1 MSSPLVKCKN
11 IKSRHYNNI
20 QCSNRATHGDYCSKH
35 WKKPRPYESITV
47 NLTHVE
53 TIKRAWRSYCSKRYF
68 KTQGPARGCLEISC
82 NSTEVYSLED
92 LTHIPKIYIYSFAD
106 SNRSVWT
113 FDIRTLSFLLSTS
126 KVLLNP
132 YTRDVLPQTVIDS
145 IRARL
150 QWLKVH
156 KYNVIYNETAEFSSA
171 QLWNQKVLDVFTKIE
186 RLGYIVNADW
196 FHQMD
201 KDDHIAFYKNMFQL
215 WNIRLHLTHAEKKMI
230 IPGYQSKNKLFVLSL
245 SDLVL
250 KDLNVLRKNNL
261 QLIDRFISSV
271 QEKTK
276 QSLGVIYVL
285 MGLSYVCSDI
295 GEAYPWILESV
306 S

>member
-35 WKKPRPYESITV
+35 WKKPRPYEPIIV
-47 NLTHVE
+47 NLKPVE
-53 TIKRAWRSYCSKRYF
+53 TIKRAWKSYCSKRYF

-92 LTHIPKIYIYSFAD
+92 LTHIPKIYVYSFAD

-132 YTRDVLPQTVIDS
+132 YTRDVVSES
-145 IRARL
+145 IIVKLRARL
-150 QWLKVH
+150 DWLKVH
-156 KYNVIYNETAEFSSA
+156 KYQVIYTDTPAFSSA

-186 RLGYIVNADW
+186 RLGYIVNSDW

-201 KDDHIAFYKNMFQL
+201 KDDHIEFYKHMFQL
-215 WNIRLHLTHAEKKMI
+215 WNTRLHLTAAEKNLI
-230 IPGYQSKNKLFVLSL
+230 IPGHQSRSKLFVLSL

-250 KDLNVLRKNNL
+250 KDTNVLKKNNL
-261 QLIDRFISSV
+261 QLIDRFISSAT
-271 QEKTK
+271 EKTK

-285 MGLSYVCSDI
+285 MGFSYVCSEL

-306 S
+306 H